1 MQLNIQTV
9 SSQRSGLPIIRG
21 CEENI
26 AVQRMDIDALDHFVV
41 EAIALLCYGVAE
53 IDLKPLNFRLRESH
67 ESAQITKRTDSS
79 KSISK

>member
-1 MQLNIQTV
+1 
-9 SSQRSGLPIIRG
+9 
-21 CEENI
+21 
-26 AVQRMDIDALDHFVV
+26 MDIDALDHFVV